1 MNFTCNTAYKSWQVN
16 LYINAGCSIQTLY
29 DFGPQTPNTR
39 YYNFLLLF
47 PTGIVIT
54 EDFRGESTAGFI
66 NFTSG
71 IYFNIGENSGVRL
84 GARFYFETQLKDPST
99 STFVLPMF
107 RVDIR
112 L

>member
-1 MNFTCNTAYKSWQVN
+1 LF
-16 LYINAGCSIQTLY
+16 INAGCSIQTLY

-47 PTGIVIT
+47 PTRIVIT

-71 IYFNIGENSGVRL
+71 IYRTHFILSRTDVRETIITLNDLLNANDIILTNSVRGVVKVHKL
-84 GARFYFETQLKDPST
+84 YYGNE
-99 STFVLPMF
+99 FVEF
-107 RVDIR
+107 T
-112 L
+112 